1 MHVVETLYRGA
12 WLRLM
17 RCGQWEYAER
27 TNPGGGVMIV
37 AVTPE
42 DKILFVEQF
51 RPALNCR
58 TIEMPAGLVGD
69 AQAFASERAV
79 DAASRELEEETG
91 YRAARIDFLMEG
103 ATSSGMS
110 NEIMAFVL
118 ASGLTRIG
126 DGGGD
131 EHEDI
136 VVHEIDRRSAP
147 RWLVERINSG
157 YSIDPKI
164 FAGLYFLDHAAE
176 LFLAQD

>member
-1 MHVVETLYRGA
+1 MTDAENLCSGD

-17 RCGQWEYAER
+17 RKGRWEYAER

-37 AVTPE
+37 AVTPD
-42 DKILFVEQF
+42 DKVLFVEQF
-51 RPALNCR
+51 RPALDCR

-69 AQAFASERAV
+69 ASEFADEDAV
-79 DAASRELEEETG
+79 AAASRELEEETG
-91 YRAARIDFLMEG
+91 FRAAHIDFLMAG

-118 ASGLTRIG
+118 ARDLSRIHA
-126 DGGGD
+126 GGGD

-136 VVHEIDRRSAP
+136 VVHEIDRRQAP
-147 RWLVERINSG
+147 RWLIQQMQDG
-157 YSIDPKI
+157 LSIDPKI

-176 LFLAQD
+176 LFPGRT